1 MSIDKVILRVIWTT
15 LLSIAILVVF
25 MFMTLICLFPQTMM
39 VLTYDLGMEKSSI
52 RFAESAYKRTDDVGY
67 IAYATEVAISD
78 GYTDKIIYCGEKL
91 ICDEDFDEFCRK
103 KDDALQLNTSYEQY
117 VYGQICVAMYENG
130 EKDEALTRAF
140 ELIENDFP
148 HNNAVLALLVAA
160 NREGDEVFV
169 ETIKGK
175 MNELQK
181 TLLDDDAKAYLG
193 EVLTQLNK

>member
-78 GYTDKIIYCGEKL
+78 GNTDKIIYCGEKL

-103 KDDALQLNTSYEQY
+103 KDDVLQLGTSYEQY
-117 VYGQICVAMYENG
+117 VYGQICAAMYENG
-130 EKDEALTRAF
+130 EKDEALVRAF
-140 ELIENDFP
+140 ELIGNDFP
-148 HNNAVLALLVAA
+148 HNNAVLALLVTA
-160 NREGDEVFV
+160 NRAEDEPFV
-169 ETIKGK
+169 ETIMGK
-175 MNELQK
+175 MKELQK

-193 EVLTQLNK
+193 EVLTQLSK

>member
-25 MFMTLICLFPQTMM
+25 MFMALICLFPQTMM
-39 VLTYDLGMEKSSI
+39 VLTYDLGMEKSSVY
-52 RFAESAYKRTDDVGY
+52 FAESAYKRTDDVGY

-78 GYTDKIIYCGEKL
+78 GNTDKIIYCGEKL
-91 ICDEDFDEFCRK
+91 ICDEDFDVYCRK
-103 KDDALQLNTSYEQY
+103 KDDALQLGTSYEQY

-130 EKDEALTRAF
+130 EKGEALTRAF
-140 ELIENDFP
+140 ELIGNDFP
-148 HNNAVLALLVAA
+148 YNNAVLALFVTA
-160 NREGDEVFV
+160 NRAGDETFV

-175 MNELQK
+175 MKELQK
-181 TLLDDDAKAYLG
+181 TLLDDDAKAYLE